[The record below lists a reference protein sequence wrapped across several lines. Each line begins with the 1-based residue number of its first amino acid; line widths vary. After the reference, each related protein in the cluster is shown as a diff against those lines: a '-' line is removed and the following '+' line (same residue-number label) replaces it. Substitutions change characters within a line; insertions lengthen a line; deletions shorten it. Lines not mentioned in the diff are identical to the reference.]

1 MATRLMSTVSLPV
14 QSLAMIRLYD
24 TATRRVRP
32 LELRTPGEVSMYVCG
47 PTVYGPPHLGHGRFA
62 LVFDVLR
69 RYLIWSGLD
78 VTYVSNITDIDDKII
93 ALAESEQRDWESITH
108 QYEAVWYD
116 ALDAIGVMRPD
127 VDPHATAYVD
137 RMVELIGDLVDRGA
151 AYVVDDGVYMSVES
165 VDSYGLLI
173 HQDLDD
179 LRAGGGE
186 RELVGGDT
194 KRHPADFAL
203 WKFAKPS
210 EPSWPSPWGEGRPGW
225 HTECVVMSL
234 DLLGDRFD
242 IHGGGRD
249 LAFPHHENERAQ
261 AIAAGREFAGHW
273 VHNGFV
279 EVGGEKMSKSL
290 GNFTTLVELIESHDP
305 RSYRVLVLGSH
316 YRSPLEVTESTIG
329 AADSAL
335 ARLDAL
341 GRRIADLDRRTDGA
355 VSGASP
361 EPAEIEAFRSA
372 MDDDLD
378 TPAVS
383 AQLFGMVHRINRLLD
398 SGEDEAAVPLAAAFL
413 EILDA
418 VGLVLDVGSDEV
430 PDHVADLA
438 QRREAARSAKDWA
451 LSDRLRDEINAAGWA
466 VEDTPDGQV
475 LRRG

>member
-1 MATRLMSTVSLPV
+1 MVVTRTDSVPIQFHS
-14 QSLAMIRLYD
+14 MIRLFD
-24 TATRRVRP
+24 TATREVRQ

-93 ALAESEQRDWESITH
+93 ALAESEERDWESITQ
-108 QYEAVWYD
+108 QYEDVWYR

-137 RMVELIGDLVDRGA
+137 HMIELIGDLIERDA
-151 AYVVDDGVYMSVES
+151 AYVVDDGVYMSVQTVE
-165 VDSYGLLI
+165 SYGLLI

-179 LRAGGGE
+179 LRAGGGD
-186 RELVGGDT
+186 RELVGGQT
-194 KRHPADFAL
+194 KHHPADFAL

-210 EPSWPSPWGEGRPGW
+210 EPSWPSPWGAGRPGW

-261 AIAAGREFAGHW
+261 AIASGREFAGHW

-290 GNFTTLVELIESHDP
+290 GNFTTLVDLIESNDP
-305 RSYRVLVLGSH
+305 RSYRLLVLGSH
-316 YRSPLEVTESTIG
+316 YRSPLEVTTTTIG
-329 AADSAL
+329 AAVAAL
-335 ARLDAL
+335 GRLDAV
-341 GRRIADLDRRTDGA
+341 GRRIDDLDSRTGGGVAGTAPDQG
-355 VSGASP
+355 
-361 EPAEIEAFRSA
+361 EMDAFRTA

-383 AQLFGMVHRINRLLD
+383 AQIFGLVHTINRLLD
-398 SGEDEAAVPLAAAFL
+398 AGSDGEVLPFAAAFM
-413 EILDA
+413 EIVGA
-418 VGLVLDVGSDEV
+418 VGLVLDTASDEV
-430 PDHVADLA
+430 PDSVAELA
-438 QRREAARSAKDWA
+438 QRREAARSAKDWD
-451 LSDRLRDEINAAGWA
+451 LSDRLRDEIKASGWT
-466 VEDTPDGQV
+466 VEDTAEGQV
-475 LRRG
+475 LRQD